1 MAKIMCFNVIVMTS
15 TINKY
20 EDLRRIVNHFA
31 TADSNIIIVGAPG
44 LSKTTIVEDAVG
56 DLGHKLDGNVTA
68 FELYKLLYYHKD
80 KLIILDDI
88 DSLYGNKSAI
98 RLLKQACQTT
108 AIKSVSWHSNHP
120 DIGDGV
126 DQVPATFETTSRF
139 IIIANEWKTLNQN
152 VHAIEDRGIMISF
165 EPSAQ
170 EVHNYV
176 SGWFKD
182 KDVLRFIESLVPAVS
197 SVSARIYIQASHL
210 RNAGLP
216 WRETVC
222 STLGVSERTMKLI
235 ELEKSHLKPMERVK
249 AYQEATGAS
258 QAAYYRHV
266 KKLKRPARV
275 EVLS

>member
-1 MAKIMCFNVIVMTS
+1 MKTTLTNF
-15 TINKY
+15 
-20 EDLRRIVNHFA
+20 EDLKRIANHFV

-44 LSKTTIVEDAVG
+44 LSKTTIIEDAVG

-68 FELYKLLYYHKD
+68 FELYKWLFHHRD
-80 KLIILDDI
+80 ELIILDDI

-98 RLLKQACQTT
+98 RMLKQACQTT
-108 AIKSVSWHSNHP
+108 PIKSVSWHSNHP

-139 IIIANEWKTLNQN
+139 IIIANEWKTLNRN

-165 EPSAQ
+165 EPTAQ

-176 SGWFKD
+176 SGWFRD
-182 KDVLRFIESLVPAVS
+182 REVLQFIESILPAVS
-197 SVSARIYIQASHL
+197 SSISARMYIGASNL
-210 RNAGLP
+210 RKAGLP
-216 WRETVC
+216 WRENVC
-222 STLGVSERTMKLI
+222 KEMGVSERTFKLL
-235 ELEKSHLKPMERVK
+235 ELEESTLKPMERVK
-249 AYQEATGAS
+249 AYQQATGAS